1 MKFASRLRYQS
12 IASGIPFKDETTM
25 GLGSQPQQHEA
36 VLMYLQ
42 SIMSH

>member
-1 MKFASRLRYQS
+1 MKFARRLRYQS

-25 GLGSQPQQHEA
+25 GLGSQPQHEA